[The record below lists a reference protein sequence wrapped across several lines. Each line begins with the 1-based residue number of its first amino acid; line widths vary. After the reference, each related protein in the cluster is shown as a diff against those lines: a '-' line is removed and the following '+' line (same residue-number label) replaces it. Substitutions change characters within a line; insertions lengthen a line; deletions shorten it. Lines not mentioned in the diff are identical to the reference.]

1 MNIRVAATRV
11 AAMLLLAACDV
22 AAIVGPTVQPIDATS
37 PTARPATAPPSTEKP
52 AIDLASIIVAPEAPP
67 TGMQHDE
74 SGSGRDALT
83 MLIISG
89 RGAEFDALDGF
100 VDARWATFS
109 GNAGALLSLAMAFD
123 DSLTGDLAYHR
134 FVRELSDDDGYGF
147 GTLDRAALGFEG
159 VCDTGANPAHE
170 GLVETICIWREGSL
184 VLIAGG
190 PMPPDQLKAI
200 AVAMDARTP

>member
-1 MNIRVAATRV
+1 MNRRVPATLV
-11 AAMLLLAACDV
+11 AAMLLLAACESAPV
-22 AAIVGPTVQPIDATS
+22 VGPTGQPIDATS
-37 PTARPATAPPSTEKP
+37 PPARAGSAPPSTEQP
-52 AIDLASIIVAPEAPP
+52 TIDLASIIVAPEAPP
-67 TGMQHDE
+67 AGMQHDE

-109 GNAGALLSLAMAFD
+109 GDAGALLSLAMAFN
-123 DSLTGDLAYHR
+123 DSLTGDVAFHR
-134 FVRELSDDDGYGF
+134 FARELSDDDGYGF

-159 VCDTGANPAHE
+159 VCDTGANPAHD
-170 GLVETICIWREGSL
+170 GLIETICIWREGSL

-190 PMPPDQLKAI
+190 PMPPDDLKAI
-200 AVAMDARTP
+200 ADAMDARLP